1 MTTHHAATEN
11 AAANDFEGPRHL
23 LADHHRE
30 LEAVYRAI
38 LAATY
43 ADDARDLVFAY
54 RAFEEGVLEHLE
66 AEEREILPAYG
77 RAAPDDARA
86 IREAH
91 ARIRQELQRVGI
103 YVELHVI
110 RAETMHGLIAELR
123 AHAVR
128 EDARM
133 YPWAHL
139 HLPAGAKQRIQ
150 ARVTASMHRLEVV
163 TDRIGTAG

>member
-77 RAAPDDARA
+77 RAAPDDAEVISMSEYQQSMMAGRD
-86 IREAH
+86 EFTP
-91 ARIRQELQRVGI
+91 VGESI
-103 YVELHVI
+103 
-110 RAETMHGLIAELR
+110 
-123 AHAVR
+123 
-128 EDARM
+128 D
-133 YPWAHL
+133 PN
-139 HLPAGAKQRIQ
+139 
-150 ARVTASMHRLEVV
+150 
-163 TDRIGTAG
+163 